1 MRSQSSPG
9 RHLESFKSD
18 GGDIH
23 LRIKFTRGVI
33 RSNIELLM
41 ILIVCHLS
49 KGHNSVSN
57 RNGYNPL

>member
-9 RHLESFKSD
+9 RHRESFLSN
-18 GGDIH
+18 GGDTH
-23 LRIKFTRGVI
+23 LRIKLTRGII
-33 RSNIELLM
+33 RSNKELVM

-57 RNGYNPL
+57 RNDNNPL